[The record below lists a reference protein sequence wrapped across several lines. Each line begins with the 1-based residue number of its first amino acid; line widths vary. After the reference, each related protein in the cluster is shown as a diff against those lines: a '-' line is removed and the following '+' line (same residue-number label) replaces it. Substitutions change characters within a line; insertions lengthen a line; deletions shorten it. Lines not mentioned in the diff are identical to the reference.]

1 MIALKK
7 ILYGTLL
14 GVSLLGLVACEEDTA
29 VSDQRQGTVAHYA
42 DSMPSPEFA
51 AKNMATPAQSRTA
64 SLDSGSVEIEANNL
78 AYSHSLSAK
87 ADREVVAPFIDH
99 LASFCQSISGCAV
112 MEASTSIG
120 DYHSYGN
127 FTARATRE
135 NIGLL
140 NEQLETS
147 DHRVEITSRA
157 TTAEDLSGPISD
169 AERRLSMLRTQ
180 RTQLERLQQRADAD
194 FNSLVLIGRELAQ
207 VQSNIES
214 VERQRSNL
222 RTRVDT
228 EMWSMHI
235 TSNPREVSRLD
246 PMTQAIKAVP
256 ENLSHATA
264 LAITF
269 TSFVLPWVVVP
280 LGLLVAWRIRRR
292 RRRARGANA

>member
-1 MIALKK
+1 MISFKK
-7 ILYGTLL
+7 ILYGALL
-14 GVSLLGLVACEEDTA
+14 GVSLLGLAACEEDTA
-29 VSDQRQGTVAHYA
+29 TSDHRQGMVAHYA
-42 DSMPSPEFA
+42 DSAASSEFA
-51 AKNMATPAQSRTA
+51 GKSMATSVRSGAAAP
-64 SLDSGSVEIEANNL
+64 DSGAVEIEANNL

-87 ADREVVAPFIDH
+87 ADREMVAPVVD
-99 LASFCQSISGCAV
+99 LLSSYCQGLSGCVV

-120 DYHSYGN
+120 DYHAYGN
-127 FTARATRE
+127 FTARATRK
-135 NIGLL
+135 NIRLL
-140 NEQLETS
+140 NEQLESS
-147 DHRVEITSRA
+147 DDRVEITSRA
-157 TTAEDLSGPISD
+157 TTAEDLSGPIAD
-169 AERRLSMLRTQ
+169 AERRLSMLKTQ

-194 FNSLVLIGRELAQ
+194 FNSLVMIGRELAQ

-228 EMWSMHI
+228 EMWSLHI

-246 PMTQAIKAVP
+246 PMKQAIKAVP

-280 LGLLVAWRIRRR
+280 IGLLVAWRIRRK
-292 RRRARGANA
+292 RRRAR